1 MFFLKLDAWNKVH
14 GHQNHFRDTNVF
26 VVKENRSYS
35 LILALLWLV
44 HVDKLSVIPIRTSWV
59 MNVSRLFLF
68 SDAWWRSPNIALS
81 NEMCRQLSAQSRTL
95 VWRRHRLQHR
105 PEPSLDLTLTQ
116 TDSRY
121 SAAYIYI
128 SFLQLDVQLLLD
140 AEARS
145 VINTSLKYPAGLPPG
160 QKCSVLSTV

>member
-1 MFFLKLDAWNKVH
+1 MPEIKSTVTKIISETPTCSSWKRTDRTVSSSLCSDWSM
-14 GHQNHFRDTNVF
+14 RTN
-26 VVKENRSYS
+26 
-35 LILALLWLV
+35 
-44 HVDKLSVIPIRTSWV
+44 SVIPIRTSWV

-68 SDAWWRSPNIALS
+68 RDAWWRSPNIALS

-145 VINTSLKYPAGLPPG
+145 VINTSLKYPAGLTPG
-160 QKCSVLSTV
+160 QKCSVLFTV